1 MALGKCPWLGYF
13 PFAIANAIP
22 ARHDQQWLLVDA
34 QQHAVPLRISD
45 EQGWI
50 LLAESGGHPLHV
62 FGEWEGNTLQ
72 VCGTFQPH
80 EGE

>member
-1 MALGKCPWLGYF
+1 LGYF

-22 ARHDQQWLLVDA
+22 VRHDQQWLLVDA
-34 QQHAVPLRISD
+34 EQHAVPLRISD

-62 FGEWEGNTLQ
+62 FGEWDGNALQ
-72 VCGTFQPH
+72 VCGTFQTN
-80 EGE
+80 EAA